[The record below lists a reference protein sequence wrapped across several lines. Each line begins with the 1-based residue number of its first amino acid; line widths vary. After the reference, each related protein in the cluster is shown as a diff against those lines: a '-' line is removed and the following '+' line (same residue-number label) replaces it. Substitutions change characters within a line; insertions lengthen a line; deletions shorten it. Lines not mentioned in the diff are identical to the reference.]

1 MKTKYFLIGFLAIM
15 AGMIM
20 AALLFQK
27 EFTAFLMQPALLS
40 HARFVHIASATLF
53 FANAVIGMLWEM
65 RCLKS
70 GNKEVILHTY
80 GTVSW
85 LDARFSS
92 PLIIILVI
100 AGLSL
105 SFSADDIWQ
114 VGWLSAGFIL
124 FMMSGIVWVASDIP
138 AQYKVKKLM
147 AKLDSADLSL
157 PPELLRLLKLRLW
170 IGLAGVVPLVIVFV
184 LMVYRPDFPP
194 LALLFQ

>member
-1 MKTKYFLIGFLAIM
+1 MKTKYFLIGFLTIM
-15 AGMIM
+15 AGMIV

-27 EFTAFLMQPALLS
+27 EFTTLLMQPSLS
-40 HARFVHIASATLF
+40 IHARFVHIASATLF

-70 GNKEVILHTY
+70 GSKEAILHTY
-80 GTVSW
+80 STVSW

-92 PLIIILVI
+92 PLIILLVV

-105 SFSADDIWQ
+105 SFSAGDIWQ
-114 VGWLSAGFIL
+114 VGWLSAGFVL
-124 FMMSGIVWVASDIP
+124 FMVSGIVWVASDIP

-147 AKLDSADLSL
+147 AKLDSADSAL

-170 IGLAGVVPLVIVFV
+170 IGLAGVVPLVIVFI
-184 LMVYRPDFPP
+184 LMVYKPDIPT
-194 LALLFQ
+194 LALLFR